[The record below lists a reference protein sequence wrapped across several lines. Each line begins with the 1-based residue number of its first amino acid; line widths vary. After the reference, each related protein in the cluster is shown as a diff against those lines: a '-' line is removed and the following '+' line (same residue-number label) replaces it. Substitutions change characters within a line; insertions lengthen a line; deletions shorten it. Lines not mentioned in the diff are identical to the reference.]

1 MKARIAII
9 GAGPIG
15 IEAALQA
22 SKRGYDVSVYERERV
37 GANLLDWGHVK
48 LFSPWG
54 MNTSQVGL
62 RALGR
67 SVRPAEELVTGRDL
81 VEDYLLPLSIT
92 PELRGKIF
100 EGVRVIQIG
109 RDRLVRTDLIG
120 DPRRREH
127 PFRLLLCQ
135 RAGQEYTAEA
145 DVVIDASGV
154 WGNPNFCGNG
164 NIPAPGELRHADRI
178 SYRLEDLQDPFG
190 AARYAG
196 TRLLVV
202 GAGHSA
208 ATTICGLEDLIR
220 RDPRTHALW
229 VTRAGRRPPLVESPD
244 DPLPYRAHMVTRAN
258 EIATRGQGVDHRAEM
273 VIDSIEDGR
282 ERPLRVS
289 LRGDREVL
297 HEEVD
302 YIIAN
307 CGFGPDNSL
316 YRELQVHECY
326 ATRGPMNLSAALLGD
341 ASSDCL
347 AQVNHG
353 DETMMN
359 PEPLFFVVGIKSYG
373 KLSNFLLRIG
383 REQVEAVFRLVEKEV
398 PALIS

>member
-1 MKARIAII
+1 MRRH
-9 GAGPIG
+9 G
-15 IEAALQA
+15 
-22 SKRGYDVSVYERERV
+22 SERAELEWFL
-37 GANLLDWGHVK
+37 ATTPNYFSLLG
-48 LFSPWG
+48 
-54 MNTSQVGL
+54 
-62 RALGR
+62 
-67 SVRPAEELVTGRDL
+67 VRPAFGR
-81 VEDYLLPLSIT
+81 T
-92 PELRGKIF
+92 F
-100 EGVRVIQIG
+100 
-109 RDRLVRTDLIG
+109 
-120 DPRRREH
+120 
-127 PFRLLLCQ
+127 
-135 RAGQEYTAEA
+135 
-145 DVVIDASGV
+145 
-154 WGNPNFCGNG
+154 
-164 NIPAPGELRHADRI
+164 
-178 SYRLEDLQDPFG
+178 
-190 AARYAG
+190 
-196 TRLLVV
+196 
-202 GAGHSA
+202 SA
-208 ATTICGLEDLIR
+208 
-220 RDPRTHALW
+220 
-229 VTRAGRRPPLVESPD
+229 
-244 DPLPYRAHMVTRAN
+244 
-258 EIATRGQGVDHRAEM
+258 
-273 VIDSIEDGR
+273 EDGR